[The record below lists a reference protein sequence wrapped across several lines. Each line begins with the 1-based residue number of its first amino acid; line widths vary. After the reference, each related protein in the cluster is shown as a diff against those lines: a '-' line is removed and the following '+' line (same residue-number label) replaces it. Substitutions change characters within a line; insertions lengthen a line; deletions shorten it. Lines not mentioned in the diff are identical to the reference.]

1 LWIPLVTRGRAVG
14 IRHHRRQARH
24 GRTLIAVEL
33 RPPTLDDFGLIPAL
47 ERLAQATTTND
58 LRVEFVAV
66 LTDIRLPPAV
76 ETATYRIVQEAIT
89 NAVKHTPTP
98 APSASASSST
108 KTTWDH

>member
-1 LWIPLVTRGRAVG
+1 
-14 IRHHRRQARH
+14 
-24 GRTLIAVEL
+24 
-33 RPPTLDDFGLIPAL
+33 
-47 ERLAQATTTND
+47 
-58 LRVEFVAV
+58 V